1 MSDATP
7 TGEGW
12 PPPPPAQSPYGSLL
26 SRFGARIVD
35 GVIVSITVVVV
46 FAVIPGL
53 ELGGVVYG
61 LVSAVANFG
70 YFVFL
75 ESSRGSTFG
84 KQLLG
89 LRVAGPDGSSPV
101 TMDAAARRNA
111 WVLIG
116 VLSGIPVIGA
126 LAALAS
132 LAIVI
137 AIAVTISSDERKQGL
152 HDKFADT
159 LVLGRP

>member
-26 SRFGARIVD
+26 TRFGARIVD
-35 GVIVSITVVVV
+35 GVIVGVAIAVV

-53 ELGGVVYG
+53 EFGGVVYG
-61 LVSAVANFG
+61 LVSSVANFS
-70 YFVFL
+70 YFAFL

-89 LRVAGPDGSSPV
+89 LRVAGLGGESPV
-101 TMDAAARRNA
+101 TMEAAARRNS

-116 VLSGIPVIGA
+116 VLSGVPVIGF
-126 LAALAS
+126 LAGLAS

-152 HDKFADT
+152 HDKFAGT
-159 LVLGRP
+159 LVLGRS